1 MRVSNIYSNPASNNS
16 YAGIVDALVQ
26 VAAAQGVSLPQEYPP
41 NIKGI
46 IQAILALRELGDAGS
61 GETPP
66 GWKPEYDEDGNIIGG
81 EWLEYPRDGQ
91 LWFDTRQGR
100 LFIWENGA
108 WYQCNGAD
116 GLTVVGE
123 SAPEREV
130 VGAQWYNTTN
140 NNLYIYN
147 GTTWVIVGGDA
158 AVSTATL
165 PLANPTTD
173 TFSNN
178 RPYLPDTSGLFTQE
192 GYNTWL
198 YSALE
203 KLEEEIEA
211 IDPVVPLYMSEL
223 PPASPNNGDFWY
235 DTVNLRLLVHYDGSY
250 VPTAIPLTNDDDF
263 NALSTTVAGNFS
275 LHGGLINA
283 IETEI
288 NRLKSL
294 PHHTYSIT
302 TDKNI
307 NIHSPKPVGLY
318 VGNDDN
324 EFTGTEIKGINGA
337 SVSTTLNTLTID
349 TGSLS
354 SAIQVIQN
362 DYLTSTDKLAIN
374 NTTDSLQTQIDMI
387 DYVDRISF
395 LSLENTVNQL
405 PTATDVN
412 SRLSTAGGH
421 LHGDISMNGNL
432 ITGLPTPETNSGA
445 ATKLYVDT
453 LRADA
458 EAAYFK
464 KNGGFLNNLSIRNL
478 DDSSGGIDFSDS
490 TNYGRNAFKFKA
502 AVGQNYSTFGSNDEY
517 WEYAWQFGAEED
529 FCWRHGNTKVASITK
544 DGITASKLTL
554 GTFMTNT
561 IDGPVVSN
569 KIDVGERLA
578 TYKAAFNDIRLALQS
593 SATFD
598 EFKAQAAAALTGI

>member
-1 MRVSNIYSNPASNNS
+1 MRVSNIYNDPASNNS
-16 YAGIVDALVQ
+16 YAGIVDALVR

-61 GETPP
+61 GEVPP
-66 GWKPEYDEDGNIIGG
+66 GWKPEYDDEGNIIGG
-81 EWLEYPRDGQ
+81 EWLEYPREGQ

-100 LFIWENGA
+100 LFIWEDGA

-123 SAPEREV
+123 TAPEREV
-130 VGAQWYNTTN
+130 VGGMWYNTTN

-147 GTTWVIVGGDA
+147 GSSWTIIGGDA

-165 PLANPTTD
+165 PLANPTTE
-173 TFSNN
+173 TFRNN

-223 PPASPNNGDFWY
+223 PPNSPNNGDFWY

-263 NALSTTVAGNFS
+263 TALSTTVAGNFS

-288 NRLKSL
+288 NGLKAL

-307 NIHSPKPVGLY
+307 NIHAPKPVGLY

-349 TGSLS
+349 TGALS

-362 DYLTSTDKLAIN
+362 DYLTSTDKQAID

-405 PTATDVN
+405 PTVAEVN
-412 SRLSTAGGH
+412 TRLSTSGGH

-458 EAAYFK
+458 EAAYFQK
-464 KNGGFLNNLSIRNL
+464 EM
-478 DDSSGGIDFSDS
+478 
-490 TNYGRNAFKFKA
+490 
-502 AVGQNYSTFGSNDEY
+502 VGS
-517 WEYAWQFGAEED
+517 
-529 FCWRHGNTKVASITK
+529 
-544 DGITASKLTL
+544 
-554 GTFMTNT
+554 
-561 IDGPVVSN
+561 
-569 KIDVGERLA
+569 
-578 TYKAAFNDIRLALQS
+578 
-593 SATFD
+593 
-598 EFKAQAAAALTGI
+598 